1 MRGQRSEVR
10 GNKMSDDRYFMK
22 AALELAAKGQGFT
35 SPNPMVGA
43 LVVKDGRI
51 VGKGFHEAA
60 GKAHAEVNAIDDAG
74 NAAKGA
80 TLYVT
85 LEPCNHTGRT
95 PPCTEKILS
104 AGIRR
109 VVSAMADP
117 NPDVKGGGNDYLRS
131 KGLEVA
137 VGVCEAEAG
146 KLNEIFIKYVRTKLP
161 FVVVKCA
168 ATLDGRIATKT
179 GDSKW
184 VSGPES
190 RKFVHQLRHALDAI
204 MVGVD
209 TVKNDDP
216 SLTARLEDMKT
227 LDPTRIILDTRL
239 SVPENAKVLRSDS
252 DRDTILFTGTEISQ
266 EKKSRIE
273 KPGVRVIQSQLD
285 KNSRID
291 LNVLMKTLG
300 GMGVTSLLIE
310 GGGRVIASAFR
321 AGIVDKVFFFYAPKI
336 LGGDDGV
343 PICRG
348 AGPESMQDS
357 IPLTEIAVRRFGDD
371 VMIEGYIKSHVYRDY

>member
-1 MRGQRSEVR
+1 
-10 GNKMSDDRYFMK
+10 MSDDRYFME
-22 AALELAAKGQGFT
+22 AALELAVKGAGFT

-43 LVVKDGRI
+43 VLVKDGEI
-51 VGKGFHEAA
+51 VGKGFHEAV

-74 NAAKGA
+74 SAAKDA

-85 LEPCNHTGRT
+85 LEPCNHKGRT

-109 VVSAMADP
+109 VIVAMTDP

-131 KGLEVA
+131 RGVEVT
-137 VGVCEAEAG
+137 VGVCEVEAK
-146 KLNEIFIKYVRTKLP
+146 KLNEIFIKYIRSKRP

-179 GDSKW
+179 GDSRW

-209 TVKNDDP
+209 TVKKDDP

-227 LDPTRIILDTRL
+227 IDPTRIILDTRL

-252 DRDTILFTGTEISQ
+252 DRDTILFTGTEISE

-273 KPGVRVIQSQLD
+273 KSGVRVMESRLD
-285 KNSRID
+285 NAGRID
-291 LNVLMKTLG
+291 LNLLADKLG
-300 GMGVTSLLIE
+300 EMGITSLLIE

-343 PICRG
+343 PICSG
-348 AGPESMQDS
+348 AGPEAMQDC
-357 IPLTEIAVRRFGDD
+357 IPLTEISVRRFGDD
-371 VMIEGYIKSHVYRDY
+371 VMIEGYINSHVYRDY

>member
-1 MRGQRSEVR
+1 
-10 GNKMSDDRYFMK
+10 MSDDRYFMK

-190 RKFVHQLRHALDAI
+190 RKFVHQLRHSLDAI

-227 LDPTRIILDTRL
+227 VDPTRIILDTRL
-239 SVPENAKVLRSDS
+239 SV
-252 DRDTILFTGTEISQ
+252 ISQ

-273 KPGVRVIQSQLD
+273 KPGVRVIQSRLD
-285 KNSRID
+285 KDGRID

-300 GMGVTSLLIE
+300 AMGITSLLIE

-343 PICRG
+343 PICSG

-357 IPLTEIAVRRFGDD
+357 IPLTDISVRRFGDD